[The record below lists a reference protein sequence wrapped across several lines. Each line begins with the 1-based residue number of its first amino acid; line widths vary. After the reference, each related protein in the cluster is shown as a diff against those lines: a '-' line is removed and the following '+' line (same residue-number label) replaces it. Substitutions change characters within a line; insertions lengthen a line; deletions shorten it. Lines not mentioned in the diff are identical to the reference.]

1 MNKLFSSILLILAL
15 CLAAPAANAQFRWS
29 GTAGVS
35 VNSLKFKQDLVD
47 VSSTIGY
54 SAGVNGELMFPGIGF
69 GMSIGMLYNQQGGK
83 ANLGQREVWAADGYG
98 NEQIFLHNILIP
110 VHLRFKYTRLNGLE
124 DKIAPLVFGGPE
136 FDIQVAHGKCK
147 AFDYSGGDLGLTAG
161 IGAEIFKRW
170 QITGSYT
177 WGMTYVLKTSL
188 LDNFSARSRQ
198 WNVRLAYFF

>member
-1 MNKLFSSILLILAL
+1 MKKLFSSILLILAI
-15 CLAAPAANAQFRWS
+15 CIATPSASAQFRWS

-35 VNSLKFKQDLVD
+35 FNNLSFKQDLVT
-47 VSSTIGY
+47 VSQTVGY
-54 SAGVNGELMFPGIGF
+54 AAGINGEMMFPGIGF
-69 GMSIGMLYNQQGGK
+69 GLSFGLLYNQQG
-83 ANLGQREVWAADGYG
+83 AEVNLGERKVWSTLGYG
-98 NEQIFLHNILIP
+98 KEQVYLHSASIP
-110 VHLRFKYTRLNGLE
+110 VHLRFKYTRLNGFE

-136 FDIQVAHGKCK
+136 FNIQVAHGNCK
-147 AFDYSGGDLGLTAG
+147 AFDYSGGDLGVTAG
-161 IGAEIFKRW
+161 VGAEIFKKW